1 MRFIEAAAAGSD
13 TVPADLPEPGRGV
26 APTVTTGTFHGIGL
40 GPGDPELI
48 TVRAARLI
56 AATPVVAYF
65 AKKGRRGNARGIV
78 DQWLAPGVEEM
89 PLEYP
94 VTTEIHFSKPEYVD
108 ELARFYEVSA
118 ARIGAILTSG
128 RDVALVCEGDPM
140 FYGSFM
146 HLYIRLADRH
156 RISVTPGVTGMSG
169 CWSAAGSPITW
180 GDDILSVLPGTLA
193 EADLVARL
201 GQTDAAVIMKLGS
214 NFAKVRRAIDAAGL
228 SARAIYVERGT
239 MAGEKVQPLAD
250 KPDDTAPYFSLI
262 LIPGNGRRP

>member
-1 MRFIEAAAAGSD
+1 MTRIDPTMRFIEASAGGTTAS
-13 TVPADLPEPGRGV
+13 
-26 APTVTTGTFHGIGL
+26 VTTGTFHGIGL
-40 GPGDPELI
+40 GPGDPELL
-48 TVRAARLI
+48 TVKAVRLI

-94 VTTEIHFSKPEYVD
+94 VTTEIHFNDPAYTT
-108 ELARFYEVSA
+108 ELARFYEVSS

-146 HLYIRLADRH
+146 HLYIRLADRY
-156 RISVTPGVTGMSG
+156 RVSVTPGVTGMAG
-169 CWSAAGSPITW
+169 CWSTAGAPITW
-180 GDDILSVLPGTLA
+180 GDDILTVLPGTLP
-193 EADLVARL
+193 EEDLAHRL
-201 GQTDAAVIMKLGS
+201 AGTDAAVIMKLGT
-214 NFAKVRRAIDAAGL
+214 NFAKVRRAIETAGL
-228 SARAIYVERGT
+228 TARAIYVERGT
-239 MAGEKVQPLAD
+239 MVGEKVLPLAE